1 MELLVTYEESRLVVN
16 ELRLLMDTFAR
27 DEFAGTWRGLFARVK
42 KHIKCGVLKSVIGIQ
57 VTFINCVSKKKK
69 VIMSPVSETL
79 GF

>member
-57 VTFINCVSKKKK
+57 VTFINCVF
-69 VIMSPVSETL
+69 L
-79 GF
+79 LY